1 MSPNEKEIEDNDL
14 EHLRW
19 LIDQKLEYFK
29 SFESRAL
36 QLLGI
41 SGLLLTLIWT
51 GYSFET
57 AKKIEISLI
66 ILFLGIIIVQ
76 CGLFLDIGRP
86 KEAKGKLTPG
96 DRDHM
101 VSNMKAYFDTISD
114 QLTTRAKRTEAIY
127 WLFASQIVLLV
138 ILTVIVI
145 LRS

>member
-1 MSPNEKEIEDNDL
+1 MNADERNFEI

-57 AKKIEISLI
+57 AQRVEIALITIFLI
-66 ILFLGIIIVQ
+66 IVAIKCVVFLS
-76 CGLFLDIGRP
+76 IGRP
-86 KEAKGKLTPG
+86 KKSETALTPG
-96 DRDHM
+96 DQDHIY
-101 VSNMKAYFDTISD
+101 SNLNDYFKTISTH
-114 QLTTRAKRTEAIY
+114 LATRAKKTNAIY
-127 WLFASQIVLLV
+127 LLFAAQIFLLV
-138 ILTVIVI
+138 ALTVVII
-145 LRS
+145 LRP